1 MFCTQCGAP
10 LDEGQRFCSNCG
22 APNPAA
28 AAPAPAECPVSEP
41 VIPSAEPPVSPAPD
55 AIPPEPPV
63 APPPYTPEP
72 PVKARPVKKRK
83 GKAGAIVAI
92 VLVVLLLG
100 AGAFA
105 ALRWNTVSA
114 FCTNFAAKTFS
125 SPEEYYQKVE
135 KGNLKVVTAA
145 LEKNDELLAPNRALL
160 PGVEDKCFEEKLQI
174 SLNAP
179 AFGTTLLDLFEDE
192 AGFDPSWLKNVG
204 AYLSVAPGENGAK
217 GGIVTLFLNDKDI
230 IGLNVYVD
238 PAKGVVYGQIPRLSE
253 QYIRIDM
260 EEYVE
265 QFAAVAEAEQLQID
279 PETFSIL
286 LDRYSELVLAHLK
299 DVEKGSGEFS
309 AGGVTGKFTTLTVR
323 ADGETLRAICVD
335 VLKKLQNDREVED
348 LICAALKS
356 GGLDEETVR
365 DEFYDVLDSL
375 AQAQKSLE
383 EKKAEELTQD
393 MVMTLYLDSVGRI
406 AAREIEIHDKGE
418 LVFEGEYA
426 FLVSGKDFG
435 ARVRFSDMEEKLETV
450 LIEGGGTID
459 GLTEV
464 KGSFDAFMTKE
475 DGTDLMKLE
484 TVDFSLRTD
493 GDTTHAEAD
502 ILPSAELMDLLMED
516 AAGMPDEVDR
526 LIRGLSL
533 NVTADSGS
541 NRLAFRIAARTGS
554 DELLALGFDMY
565 EVAPFTV
572 GEPADSI
579 DVDEFSENLDYMKLM
594 DFAKD
599 LMADLID
606 AGVPASL
613 LGGLGLG

>member
-28 AAPAPAECPVSEP
+28 AAPAPAERPVSEP

-135 KGNLKVVTAA
+135 
-145 LEKNDELLAPNRALL
+145 
-160 PGVEDKCFEEKLQI
+160 

-299 DVEKGSGEFS
+299 DVEKGSGEYS

-459 GLTEV
+459 GLTAV